1 MSEIKPTKKNSTI
14 GKLLLLL
21 LFVLIGWWIYTLI
34 RDYNRIQ
41 KVSDVLHIQSDSIDM
56 AYHDPELLYQYL
68 HVVKEYNLLS
78 ERIWLDEGV
87 NVKVTTKIASAK
99 EANAKMLL
107 DFISKTE
114 SKLKE
119 SMLLKGLGFKNED
132 IHIMQDQDIT
142 AGVLLETKELDNY
155 AMILKDKNVSVGSR
169 PEDIWAV
176 QRLLN
181 YNEYQIPIDGIYNRI
196 TDSVVSHFQKK
207 SNLYVSH
214 RVDNFTLEKLTEE

>member
-1 MSEIKPTKKNSTI
+1 MSEIKPSKKSSTT
-14 GKLLLLL
+14 GKIVMLLIL
-21 LFVLIGWWIYTLI
+21 VLVGWWIYTLI
-34 RDYNRIQ
+34 RDYNRVQ
-41 KVSDVLHIQSDSIDM
+41 KLSEVLYFQSDSIDM

-68 HVVKEYNLLS
+68 HEVKQYNLLS
-78 ERIWLDEGV
+78 EEIWLKDGV
-87 NVKVTTKIASAK
+87 NIKASNDILSAK
-99 EANAKMLL
+99 EANAKILL
-107 DFISKTE
+107 DFISKAE

-119 SMLLKGLGFKNED
+119 SKLLKGLGFKNED

-142 AGVLLETKELDNY
+142 AGVLLEAKELKNY
-155 AMILKDKNVSVGSR
+155 ATILKDKNVSVGSR

-181 YNEYQIPIDGIYNRI
+181 YNEYQIPIDGIYSVI
-196 TDSVVSHFQKK
+196 TDSAVSHFQKK